1 MPGARHAKRRGFTLV
16 ELLTAIAIII
26 ILVAVLIPAV
36 NSVRKTA
43 RVTATKATFSAIETA
58 LESFRADSQI
68 GGQYPPSASD
78 WLDGNRLSYKVANP
92 YNNLANGPSR
102 PRVEI
107 SGAGLL
113 VWALAGADMLGCPG
127 FRTFRPGSQFW
138 AQDTDALFEGGNPSR
153 SGAYALFPANHR
165 SRPSQPVH
173 PRVGPL
179 VDLSK
184 VKVTSWNPQA
194 ETAEGPGSFEI
205 PAEVE
210 AAKSLNQPPPRR
222 EYPMFLDAFDQ
233 PILYWRADP
242 AGVAAVDFTPE
253 VAGSAGNASRL
264 VARGKYHYS
273 DNGGLLMEG
282 PGGARGYRQDVLLLR
297 PVSPDKAHRLR
308 WLGTRKDGFRLYV
321 QNKSVR
327 AREEPYNPDKY
338 LLISAGPDGIFGS
351 GDDIANFPHNG
362 AELSAP

>member
-1 MPGARHAKRRGFTLV
+1 MRGARKARRRGGFTLV

-58 LESFRADSQI
+58 LETFRADSQI

-78 WLDGNRLSYKVANP
+78 WLDGDKLSYKVANP
-92 YNNLANGPSR
+92 YRDLTNGPSR

-127 FRTFRPGSQFW
+127 FRTFRRDSQFW
-138 AQDTDALFEGGNPSR
+138 AQDTDALLDRSNPSQ
-153 SGAYALFPANHR
+153 SGAYALFPANDR
-165 SRPSQPVH
+165 SRPSQPAH

-184 VKVTSWNPQA
+184 VKVTSWKSQA
-194 ETAEGPGSFEI
+194 ETADGPGSFEI

-210 AAKSLNQPPPRR
+210 AAKSLNQPPPKR

-253 VAGSAGNASRL
+253 AAGTAGNASRL
-264 VARGKYHYS
+264 VSRGKYHYS
-273 DNGGLLMEG
+273 DNGGLLVEHNG
-282 PGGARGYRQDVLLLR
+282 YGYRQDVLLLR
-297 PVSPDKAHRLR
+297 PVSPDRAHRLR
-308 WLGTRKDGFRLYV
+308 WMGTLKDGFRLYV

-327 AREEPYNPDKY
+327 AREEPYNADKY